1 MYLFATFSI
10 DYFHSL
16 YIKQNKVM
24 QVTIGLIELI
34 ISIVVL
40 LSTGVG
46 VWTNLQTKVT
56 KLSSRVY
63 HLEQSDNELK
73 TILADIST
81 KLHKIELL
89 LAANQ
94 IKEK

>member
-1 MYLFATFSI
+1 
-10 DYFHSL
+10 
-16 YIKQNKVM
+16 M
-24 QVTIGLIELI
+24 QITIGIIELI
-34 ISIVVL
+34 ISVLVL

-56 KLSSRVY
+56 KLSSRMY
-63 HLEQSDNELK
+63 HLEQTDNELK

>member
-1 MYLFATFSI
+1 
-10 DYFHSL
+10 
-16 YIKQNKVM
+16 M
-24 QVTIGLIELI
+24 QVTIGIIELI

-73 TILADIST
+73 TILADISA
-81 KLHKIELL
+81 KLHHIELL
-89 LAANQ
+89 LASNH
-94 IKEK
+94 IKQKW

>member
-1 MYLFATFSI
+1 
-10 DYFHSL
+10 
-16 YIKQNKVM
+16 M
-24 QVTIGLIELI
+24 QVTIG
-34 ISIVVL
+34 
-40 LSTGVG
+40 
-46 VWTNLQTKVT
+46 NLQTKVT

>member
-1 MYLFATFSI
+1 
-10 DYFHSL
+10 
-16 YIKQNKVM
+16 M
-24 QVTIGLIELI
+24 QLTIGIIELV
-34 ISIVVL
+34 ISTLVL

-46 VWTNLQTKVT
+46 VWSNLQTKVT
-56 KLSSRVY
+56 KLSSRMY
-63 HLEQSDNELK
+63 HLEQTDNELK
-73 TILADIST
+73 AILADIST